1 MNYINEDIF
10 PKNYKHLD
18 VERKIVQEWDKENL
32 YSNFNPDTKKKIFS
46 VDTPPPTASGYLHI
60 GHVFS
65 YSHQDFIVR
74 FRRMRG
80 EEIFYPMGWDDNGL
94 PTERRVQDYFNVR
107 CDPEEKSVEN
117 ILDKIEENK
126 KSSSALKVSRNNFI
140 ELCHIVTTED
150 EKVFKELFMKIALS
164 VDWNHEYTTI
174 QDLPRELAQ
183 KSFIDLHEKGFVYN
197 TDNPSLWDPEFQT
210 AVAQAEIEDREMP
223 GAFHDIR
230 FQTDSGESFIIS
242 TTRPELLAACVGV
255 AAHPEDKRFKHLIGK
270 NAVTP
275 LFGVEVPIFGSEL
288 VDMEKGTGILM
299 VCTFGDNVDVQW
311 WQENNLDTKIIVN
324 KYGRLDEVDFGSK
337 GWESKNPEEA
347 NIYYSRISGKN
358 LKQAKTEIVEILSN
372 KDNFEGEPALVGK
385 PKEITHSVRF
395 YERSKTP
402 LEILSTRQWF
412 VKLMDKKELLIE
424 KSNQIDWHPDFMR
437 KRFENW
443 TENLQLDWCI
453 SRQRFFGVPFPLW
466 YKLDQSSKPDYNNPI
481 VANISDLPIDPTEDT
496 PLGYSES
503 DRGKPNGFIGEKDV
517 FDTWFTSSLTPQ
529 IGGKWDKN
537 DDFLDKV
544 FPYDIRP
551 QSHEIIRTWAFY
563 TVVKSALHHNE
574 IPWKNVI
581 ISGWVLDPD
590 RKKMSKSKGNVVVP
604 NDLIE
609 TYGADAVRY
618 WAANARL
625 GSDTTNDEQIFKVG
639 KKLVVKLF
647 NASKFVLNGA
657 PESIDIKNITEPL
670 DLSTVHLF
678 NEYLD
683 QITKNMENFQFSEA
697 LNKLEDFFWNYF
709 TDNYIELVKNRS
721 KFNDYGQKTTSG
733 LTTLRLIL
741 ENLLKLFAPFTPMIT
756 EEIWGWVYRNN
767 NTNYQS
773 IHLEKWPEK
782 INLDFKDINS
792 EPLIIAR
799 EAIGAVRK
807 EKTNI
812 GLSLGAEVKK
822 VSLIINKDIQSALGS
837 VIDDVKDASR
847 SQSIVIK
854 TDSGEGIR
862 ASID

>member
-1 MNYINEDIF
+1 MNYISEDIF

-18 VERKIVQEWDKENL
+18 VENKIIKEWDKENL
-32 YSNFNPDTKKKIFS
+32 YSNFNPDSKKKIFS

-94 PTERRVQDYFNVR
+94 PTERRVQDYFNVK
-107 CDPEEKSVEN
+107 CDPEEKSVQN
-117 ILDKIEENK
+117 ILDKIKENGNN
-126 KSSSALKVSRNNFI
+126 SSALKVSRKNFI

-183 KSFIDLHEKGFVYN
+183 KSFIDLYEKGFVYN

-230 FQTDSGESFIIS
+230 FQTDSNESFVIS

-255 AAHPEDKRFKHLIGK
+255 AAHPDDKRFKHLIGK
-270 NAVTP
+270 NAITP
-275 LFGVEVPIFGSEL
+275 LFGVKVPVFGSEL

-311 WQENNLDTKIIVN
+311 WQENNLDTRIIVN
-324 KYGRLDEVDFGSK
+324 KYGRLNEVSFGSNE
-337 GWESKNPEEA
+337 WESKNPEEA
-347 NIYYSRISGKN
+347 NNFYSRIAGKT
-358 LKQAKTEIVEILSN
+358 LKQAKTEIVEMLSN
-372 KDNFEGEPALVGK
+372 KDNFEADVALVGE
-385 PKEITHSVRF
+385 PKQITHSVRF

-443 TENLQLDWCI
+443 TENLQFDWCI

-466 YKLDQSSKPDYNNPI
+466 YKLDEKCRPDYNNPI
-481 VANISDLPIDPTEDT
+481 VADLSDLPVDPTED
-496 PLGYSES
+496 PPSGYTES
-503 DRGKPNGFIGEKDV
+503 DRGKSNGFIGEKDV

-529 IGGKWDKN
+529 IGGKWDKEN
-537 DDFLDKV
+537 SFLDKV

-625 GSDTTNDEQIFKVG
+625 GSDTANDEQVFKVG

-657 PESIDIKNITEPL
+657 PESVNISDITEPL

-683 QITKNMENFQFSEA
+683 EITKSMENFQFSEA

-721 KFNDYGQKTTSG
+721 KFNDYGNKTISG

-741 ENLLKLFAPFTPMIT
+741 ENLLKLFAPFIPMVT
-756 EEIWGWVYRNN
+756 EEIWGWIYRNN
-767 NTNYQS
+767 SSKYQS

-782 INLDFKDINS
+782 INLDFKNINS
-792 EPLIIAR
+792 TQLVIAR

-807 EKTNI
+807 EKTNNE
-812 GLSLGAEVKK
+812 LSLGSDVNH
-822 VSLIINKDIQSALGS
+822 VSLSVNKEFEGALRD
-837 VIDDVKDASR
+837 VIDDVKDAAR
-847 SQSIVIK
+847 SKSIEINIGSK
-854 TDSGEGIR
+854 EGIR